1 MGLIFKMSNNGP
13 EECPNAPNVPGIYS
27 LVIGLFGLVCRGQEV
42 MGTGEFR
49 REAFAN

>member
-1 MGLIFKMSNNGP
+1 MFNNGP

-27 LVIGLFGLVCRGQEV
+27 LVIGLFELVYRGQEV